1 MPKFLKL
8 LKNVVPL
15 GLGLYLVYFS
25 FANTSEEDRAQ
36 IIAAIK
42 QADLRFVFLSL
53 FFGVLSHLSRAYRW
67 NYLLYP
73 LGYQPKFIIRILTVM
88 ISYFSLLYTSDAADE

>member
-1 MPKFLKL
+1 MSKFLKF

-42 QADLRFVFLSL
+42 QADLRFVFLLSL
-53 FFGVLSHLSRAYRW
+53 IH
-67 NYLLYP
+67 
-73 LGYQPKFIIRILTVM
+73 I
-88 ISYFSLLYTSDAADE
+88 

>member
-1 MPKFLKL
+1 MSKFLKF

-25 FANTSEEDRAQ
+25 FTNTSEEDRTQ

-53 FFGVLSHLSRAYRW
+53 LLGVFRHL
-67 NYLLYP
+67 
-73 LGYQPKFIIRILTVM
+73 
-88 ISYFSLLYTSDAADE
+88 